1 MQIGQLVVALGLAS
15 QRDIDH
21 ALDEQRRTGR
31 RLRDILVGMGT
42 IAQADLEQLLGSLPE
57 TPRSLDD
64 LDIDRNIARNV
75 FLKAASLSLVRDV
88 SSVAQELCISSHLAN
103 LLIEEARQQRLL
115 ELRPGAAG
123 GDLRFVLSADGRAA
137 AEAAFASNGYVG
149 PLPVS
154 LDDYAARIRKQ
165 SVRGER
171 VPPELVAEV
180 FADMVLPE
188 ERLHD
193 IGTAMNSSKSALL
206 YGPPGNGKTTIAE
219 RMGELFRSFCFVP
232 YCFEVGGQIIQVFDA
247 SVHRPVHG
255 GPAGAGGLSASIV
268 AEDYDRRWV
277 PCHRPFVFAGGE
289 LTLEMLEVNYNPV
302 SKFYEAPLQVK
313 ANNGVFLIDDF
324 GRQQVSPRD
333 LLNRWIV
340 PMDRGRDYH
349 KLHTGKSFSLP
360 FDVLLLF
367 STNIG
372 PTEIMDPSFLRRIS
386 HKIYV
391 DYPTEEEFRDIFRA
405 ELART
410 GLPLAD
416 DIVDYVIA
424 HLRENGQPLA
434 GFQPGFILGQVQDRR
449 RYLGR
454 EITDAREAVRIAM
467 KNLI

>member
-15 QRDIDH
+15 ERDVDR

-31 RLRDILVGMGT
+31 RLRDILVGMGSV
-42 IAQADLEQLLGSLPE
+42 ARDDLEHVLGSLPE
-57 TPRSLDD
+57 TPRSLEE
-64 LDIDRNIARNV
+64 LNIDRNIARSV

-88 SSVAQELCISSHLAN
+88 ASVAQELCISSRLAN
-103 LLIEEARQQRLL
+103 QLIDEARQQRLL
-115 ELRPGAAG
+115 ELRPGSAT
-123 GDLRFVLSADGRAA
+123 GDIRFVLSAEGRAA
-137 AEAAFASNGYVG
+137 AEAAFDTNGYVG

-154 LDDYAARIRKQ
+154 LDDYTDRIRKQ

-171 VPPELVAEV
+171 VPPERIAEV
-180 FADMVLPE
+180 FADMILPA
-188 ERLHD
+188 ERLDD

-219 RMGELFRSFCFVP
+219 RMGELFRSFAFVP
-232 YCFEVGGQIIQVFDA
+232 YCFDVGGQIIQVFDA
-247 SVHRPVHG
+247 SVHRPIHDISADTSGVS
-255 GPAGAGGLSASIV
+255 AGIV

-277 PCHRPFVFAGGE
+277 PCRRPFVFAGGE

-302 SKFYEAPLQVK
+302 SKIYEAPLQVK
-313 ANNGVFLIDDF
+313 ASNGVFLIDDF

-340 PMDRGRDYH
+340 PMDRARDYH

-391 DYPTEEEFRDIFRA
+391 DYPTEDEFRDIFRA

-410 GLPLAD
+410 DLPLAD
-416 DIVDYVIA
+416 DVVDFVMA

-454 EITDAREAVRIAM
+454 EIADPREALRIAM